1 MADQELK
8 REGASLVTVKEVIKL
23 LESAGW
29 RQTNDDESCRQ
40 FKHDSKTEAVTLSG
54 RLEMVV
60 PKGVLRSFLR
70 QVQLNEEN

>member
-1 MADQELK
+1 MAVQELE